1 MGKGRKYPKNNIFRH
16 KANKILGEVATENSE
31 PSLENPEDPS
41 LYRYSNLGNK
51 PVPVEKT
58 GSGKLLDAF
67 KYIGAAIAFVIPVFA
82 FAFWVATLQSRVGVN
97 ENDISQ
103 LSKDGESSRKEIGDL
118 KMSNIATQKD
128 IGYMQKQLDSHKSKD
143 SGKVNRVAGGL

>member
-1 MGKGRKYPKNNIFRH
+1 MGKGRKYPKNNILKH

-41 LYRYSNLGNK
+41 LYQYSNLGKK
-51 PVPVEKT
+51 PVPVEK
-58 GSGKLLDAF
+58 SGLSKFLDAF
-67 KYIGAAIAFVIPVFA
+67 KYIGAAIAFAIPLFA

-97 ENDISQ
+97 GKDISQ
-103 LSKDGESSRKEIGDL
+103 LSKDSENSRKEINDL

-128 IGYMQKQLDSHKSKD
+128 IGYMQKQLDSNKSKD
-143 SGKVNRVAGGL
+143 SEKVNK